1 MWGRHRLGKADGVQ
15 GVRMQKLCKI
25 ARLCCLMA
33 LTQPAPLAAQ
43 SPVDQ
48 QAGESTANIA
58 YLDRRAGVAGLEIHG
73 LINKAVATKAMELIT
88 STRPDVDELTI
99 SLDSPGGDV
108 LAAIELGEE
117 IKKQWTATAV
127 ADDGKCFGACVLVL
141 AAGVRRTAAPNRVAL
156 QRLSFDQRQVASISR
171 DRAKPKQIVSAKR
184 VEMYLAQ
191 MGMPKKLLQE
201 MMRQPPDKVLLLDAR
216 RLKDL
221 GLDGIDQ
228 AYEDWL
234 RTKDDQQPSR
244 PN

>member
-1 MWGRHRLGKADGVQ
+1 
-15 GVRMQKLCKI
+15 MQKLCKI

-33 LTQPAPLAAQ
+33 LAQTSPLAAQ

-108 LAAIELGEE
+108 LAAIELGQE

-127 ADDGKCFGACVLVL
+127 ADDGQCFGACVLVL
-141 AAGVRRTAAPNRVAL
+141 AAGVRRTAAPNRVGL
-156 QRLSFDQRQVASISR
+156 QRLPFDQHQVASISR
-171 DRAKPKQIVSAKR
+171 DRAKPKQIMSAKR

-191 MGMPKKLLQE
+191 MGMPKKLFQE

-221 GLDGIDQ
+221 GLDGIDR

-234 RTKDDQQPSR
+234 RTKDDPQPSQ